1 MGKISTNEGTFSFET
16 EDDAIEIMQGLSQG
30 MNEAWVYDESPYP
43 CMAIC
48 LNGKR
53 AAITFFQNEEGKMW
67 LSYDPDNQEPVE
79 FTAGGEEWKP
89 ASDVVISFEDMLHC
103 VREFLR
109 SGERPTCIQWQDL

>member
-1 MGKISTNEGTFSFET
+1 MGKISTYECAFSFET
-16 EDDAIEIMQGLSQG
+16 EEDAIEMLQGLSQG
-30 MNEAWVYDESPYP
+30 LNEAWVYDESPYP

-53 AAITFFQNEEGKMW
+53 AAITFFRNEEGEMW

>member
-16 EDDAIEIMQGLSQG
+16 EDDAIEILQRLSQG
-30 MNEAWVYDESPYP
+30 LNEAWVYDESPYP

-53 AAITFFQNEEGKMW
+53 AAITFFRNEEREMW
-67 LSYDPDNQEPVE
+67 LSYDPVNQEPVE

>member
-1 MGKISTNEGTFSFET
+1 
-16 EDDAIEIMQGLSQG
+16 
-30 MNEAWVYDESPYP
+30 
-43 CMAIC
+43 
-48 LNGKR
+48 
-53 AAITFFQNEEGKMW
+53 MW
-67 LSYDPDNQEPVE
+67 LSYDPDNREPVE